1 MRCSLKRFEL
11 IAVSIAALGLT
22 MLAPAQAS
30 APPPPSPGERP
41 ADTEPKESLVY
52 VLMTTSKGD
61 ILLELNREKAPVSV
75 ENFVN
80 YTDQKFYDGTIFH
93 RVIPTFMIQGG
104 GFSADMKQK
113 STGNPIKNEW
123 QNGLKNVRGS
133 IAMART
139 NAPDS
144 ATAQF
149 FINVKDNPN
158 LDQPMSGGAG
168 YAVFGRVASGMDV
181 VDAIKAVP
189 TTTVG
194 GHRDVPVEPVTI
206 KEVKTIP
213 ADEAKK
219 RMAAGANTP

>member
-1 MRCSLKRFEL
+1 MTLK
-11 IAVSIAALGLT
+11 AQDVT
-22 MLAPAQAS
+22 PQVPQDQKPANT
-30 APPPPSPGERP
+30 
-41 ADTEPKESLVY
+41 DPKEPLVY
-52 VLMTTSKGD
+52 VLMTTSKGE

-75 ENFVN
+75 DNFVS
-80 YTDQKFYDGTIFH
+80 YTNQKFYDGTIFH

-104 GFSADMKQK
+104 GFTPDMKQK

-139 NAPDS
+139 TSPDS

-168 YAVFGRVASGMDV
+168 YAVFGKVVTGMEI
-181 VDAIKAVP
+181 VDAIKAVA
-189 TTTVG
+189 TTSTG
-194 GHRDVPVEPVTI
+194 GHQNVPVEPVTI
-206 KEVKTIP
+206 KEVKTIS

-219 RMAAGANTP
+219 KMQSGAPTP